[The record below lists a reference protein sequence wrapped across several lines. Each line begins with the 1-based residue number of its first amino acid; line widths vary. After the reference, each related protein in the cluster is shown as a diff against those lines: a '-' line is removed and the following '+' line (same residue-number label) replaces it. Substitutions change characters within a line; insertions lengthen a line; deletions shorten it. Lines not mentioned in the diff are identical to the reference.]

1 MKHQEMETKISAGNL
16 NAKVLIADDEPEV
29 VHIMTLRLES
39 RGYQVIPAYDGME
52 ALERARKD
60 KPDVIFLDIMMPRMD
75 GWEVLYHLK
84 EDPATRDIPVVVVT
98 ARTGDADKLRG
109 YSGGAID
116 YITKPFDLKSLGSI
130 VERILEPRERER
142 QMLQCLELVR
152 KLQLATIYDV
162 TKAIISS
169 LDLQEVLDI
178 IAEKILVLFDL
189 SWCAISLLDAEKK
202 ILRHSAARS
211 LYSIQEKSGAFFEYP
226 LELLGPE
233 NVDRLMKRYEYVKI
247 EDPSIFAHE
256 ATEPLSRQK
265 TVYIFPL
272 VARDDFIGVLTL
284 TKDASMF
291 LNLEEIDLL
300 KALCN
305 EAAIAIENARLYENL
320 RRDEEVHKELL
331 HRVVTAQE
339 QERRRLA
346 TELHDGIIQDLV
358 SALYLQQYAVAS
370 LQNIPQEVLSAME
383 EVRRIIDS
391 SITETRRIVGGLR
404 PAMLDDLGLFKS
416 MELYVKS
423 CKPNLPFAI
432 ELQMEDSLPPL
443 KPEAE
448 NAIYRIFQEGLS
460 NMAKH
465 SGCRQG
471 VIGLRAEDELLKL
484 TIQDDGEGFLMSS
497 AHRDLS
503 RCYGLLGMQERVEF
517 FGGEMTIESGP
528 GKGTHIFIEIPLKNI
543 VRR

>member
-1 MKHQEMETKISAGNL
+1 M
-16 NAKVLIADDEPEV
+16 IADDEPDV
-29 VHIMTLRLES
+29 VHIMSMKLKS
-39 RGYQVIPAYDGME
+39 YGYQVIPAYDGFE
-52 ALERARKD
+52 ALQKAKEET
-60 KPDVIFLDIMMPRMD
+60 PDVIFLDIMMPRMD

-84 EDPATRDIPVVVVT
+84 ECQTTRDIPVVVIT

-116 YITKPFDLKSLGSI
+116 YITKPFDLKSLGAI
-130 VERILEPRERER
+130 VEKILQPQERER
-142 QMLQCLELVR
+142 QMLQRLELVR

-162 TKAIISS
+162 TKAIIST

-178 IAEKILVLFDL
+178 IVEKILLLFDL
-189 SWCAISLLDAEKK
+189 SLCGISLLDAEKR
-202 ILRHSAARS
+202 ILRHSAA
-211 LYSIQEKSGAFFEYP
+211 KSHVFVSETEGALFEYP

-233 NVDRLMKRYEYVKI
+233 NVDRLMKRNEYVKI
-247 EDPSIFAHE
+247 EDTSIFANE

-265 TVYIFPL
+265 SIYIFPL

-284 TKDASMF
+284 TKNTSMF
-291 LNLEEIDLL
+291 LNSEEADLL

-305 EAAIAIENARLYENL
+305 EAAIAIENARLYESL

-358 SALYLQQYAVAS
+358 SALYLQQYAIAS
-370 LQNIPQEVLSAME
+370 LQDIPQGVFMAME

-391 SITETRRIVGGLR
+391 SINETRRIVGGLR

-416 MELYVKS
+416 LELYVKS
-423 CKPNLPFAI
+423 LEPNLPFAI
-432 ELQMEDSLPPL
+432 DLQMENSLPPL

-465 SGCRQG
+465 SGCRLG
-471 VIGLRAEDELLKL
+471 LIGLRAEDGLLKL
-484 TIQDDGEGFLMSS
+484 TIQDDGKGFLVKSPD
-497 AHRDLS
+497 RDLS
-503 RCYGLLGMQERVEF
+503 KCYGLLGMQERVEF
-517 FGGEMTIESGP
+517 FGGEMTIDSEP
-528 GKGTHIFIEIPLKNI
+528 GEGTQIFISIPLENI
-543 VRR
+543 IKR